1 MISEKTWIEKDREY
15 VWHPFTQMKDYENKD
30 HILIE
35 RGEGIFL
42 YDYNGNEYYD
52 TISSW
57 WVNLHGH
64 NNTRIKKAIIKQMDK
79 IEHVNFSGFTHT
91 PAIELAERI
100 INLMPKDL
108 TKLFYSDNGSTAVE
122 VALKMSFQY
131 WQNKG
136 YTEKKKFIYFENS
149 YHGDTIGAV
158 SVGGVTGYHNLYK
171 PLLFDSFMSE
181 SPNCKQC
188 KYGKEPNN
196 CQVECLDDIEKT
208 LKQNHKSISGII
220 IEPLI
225 QAAGGMYFYSPKVL
239 KKLRKITKDYNVHLI
254 VDEVAM
260 GFGRTGKMWA
270 FEHANITPDFVSI
283 SKGIS
288 AGYLPLAATITTNE
302 IYNAF
307 YDDYD
312 KNKTFF
318 HGHSYT
324 ANPLACAAGVE
335 SLKIFEEEKLLEK
348 VKETSGFLEKSME
361 VFENNEHIKNIRCLG
376 LIAAMDVVKNKKT
389 GEKYDSKLRMGK
401 KIYEKGFEYG
411 LVLRP
416 VGDTIY
422 YFLPLSVKKED
433 IKEIIKR
440 TQDVLQ
446 EVL

>member
-1 MISEKTWIEKDREY
+1 MIGERIWLEKDREY

-30 HILIE
+30 HVLIE

-42 YDYNGNEYYD
+42 YDYNGKEYYD

-57 WVNLHGH
+57 WVNVHGH
-64 NNTRIKKAIIKQMDK
+64 NNVRIKKAIIKQMEK

-108 TKLFYSDNGSTAVE
+108 TRVFYSDNGSTAVE

-131 WQNKG
+131 WKNKG
-136 YTEKKKFIYFENS
+136 FDKKKNFIYFENS

-158 SVGGVTGYHNLYK
+158 SVGGVQGYHGLYK
-171 PLLFDSFMSE
+171 PLLFDSFISE
-181 SPNCKQC
+181 APNCKKC
-188 KYGKEPNN
+188 KYNKEANS
-196 CQVECLDDIEKT
+196 CQLECLNGIEKILEENSET
-208 LKQNHKSISGII
+208 ISGVI

-225 QAAGGMYFYSPKVL
+225 QAAGGMHFYSPRVL
-239 KKLRKITKDYNVHLI
+239 KKLREVTKQYNVHLI
-254 VDEVAM
+254 IDEVAM

-270 FEHANITPDFVSI
+270 FEHAGITPDLVSI

-288 AGYLPLAATITTNE
+288 AGYLPLAATIVTDD

-307 YDDYD
+307 YDDYN

-324 ANPLACAAGVE
+324 ANPLACAAGIE
-335 SLKIFEEEKLLEK
+335 SLKIFEEDKLLEK
-348 VKETSGFLEKSME
+348 VKETSEYLEESMK
-361 VFENNEHIKNIRCLG
+361 VFENNEHIENIRCLG

-389 GEKYDSKLRMGK
+389 SEKYDSKIRIGK
-401 KIYEKGFEYG
+401 KIYEKGFEHG

-440 TQDVLQ
+440 TQDVLLG
-446 EVL
+446 VL